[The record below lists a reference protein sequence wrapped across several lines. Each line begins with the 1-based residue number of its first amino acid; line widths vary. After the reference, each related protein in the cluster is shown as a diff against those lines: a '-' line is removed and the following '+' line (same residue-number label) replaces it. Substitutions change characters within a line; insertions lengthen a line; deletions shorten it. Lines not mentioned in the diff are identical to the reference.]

1 MNSSKQSLLIPRVPT
16 PIAVTMIVVGGLLV
30 VCAANIAM
38 TYLGAP
44 KLLLNPSVTS
54 TKIVD
59 TGPPFGMTIPPFAI
73 TMVFAIGWFGVWM
86 ILAGIYGS
94 RKSSTVTMFEDTT
107 NSKD

>member
-16 PIAVTMIVVGGLLV
+16 PVAVTMIVVGGLLV

-44 KLLLNPSVTS
+44 KLPPTFGNEY
-54 TKIVD
+54 VD
-59 TGPPFGMTIPPFAI
+59 TRSPFAM
-73 TMVFAIGWFGVWM
+73 TMSFTSGWFGVWM

-94 RKSSTVTMFEDTT
+94 RKSSVVAMFEDTT
-107 NSKD
+107 ESKE